1 MTQGRD
7 SGLSTADMV
16 SAGKRPDLD
25 RDAGP
30 DAQRVDTMEAPA
42 ARTGTPPDEMGM
54 PSDSMEKQA
63 EPMATATPAAMDGAD
78 EKPAA
83 LLPADA
89 TSELRSRWS
98 EVQIGFVDEP
108 RKAVEQ
114 ADSLVAE
121 VMKRLAEGFASERSS
136 LEHQWD
142 RGDEVSTED
151 LRIAMRRYRS
161 FFDRLLSV

>member
-16 SAGKRPDLD
+16 SAGNRPDLD
-25 RDAGP
+25 CDAGP
-30 DAQRVDTMEAPA
+30 DAQRVDTMEAP
-42 ARTGTPPDEMGM
+42 
-54 PSDSMEKQA
+54 SDSMEKQA
-63 EPMATATPAAMDGAD
+63 EPKATATPAAMDGAD

>member
-1 MTQGRD
+1 MTQARD

-16 SAGKRPDLD
+16 SAGEQRDPD
-25 RDAGP
+25 REAGP
-30 DAQRVDTMEAPA
+30 QAQRVDTTEPPA
-42 ARTGTPPDEMGM
+42 ESMGTPPDKMGT
-54 PSDSMEKQA
+54 PPDRTEGEAAPK
-63 EPMATATPAAMDGAD
+63 ATGTPAAMDGAD

-83 LLPADA
+83 LLPADV

-108 RKAVEQ
+108 RQAVEQ
-114 ADSLVAE
+114 ADHLVAE
-121 VMKRLAEGFASERSS
+121 VMKRLAEGFASERSN
-136 LEHQWD
+136 LEQQWG

-161 FFDRLLSV
+161 FFDRLLSI